1 MKLRYFLFILFL
13 VTIISFQCKSPTSS
27 EIDSPVLNGK
37 VVDTHGH
44 PVQNVDVHYIY
55 SVPSSS
61 LAKHENVQSS
71 LAITFRVNKR
81 SMVSLEIFRYFR
93 NDSLGRIVFD
103 TLNAGQYS
111 YQVDISK
118 FTNGLYIYR
127 LVIDTTKVEKV
138 FFCLNPDLSILLQ
151 SVPLAETNS
160 NGEFSLPYGLL
171 GFDYPLVRVA
181 ENGTVIDTTHI
192 SLSIQLVLHKTG
204 YNTLMQSITI
214 DPKKETDLTLTLVAP

>member
-1 MKLRYFLFILFL
+1 
-13 VTIISFQCKSPTSS
+13 
-27 EIDSPVLNGK
+27 
-37 VVDTHGH
+37 
-44 PVQNVDVHYIY
+44 
-55 SVPSSS
+55 
-61 LAKHENVQSS
+61 
-71 LAITFRVNKR
+71 
-81 SMVSLEIFRYFR
+81 MVSLEIFRYFR